1 MYISNIFVILTI
13 LCIVDSAHAINWF
26 WINNQKEGGPSRKM
40 VTFLTISNLF
50 WNSGWLF
57 LLATVAPNHPWI
69 YWACGIG
76 WSIDLLAVKMY
87 HFKHFYLGKK
97 LGTMIID

>member
-26 WINNQKEGGPSRKM
+26 WISNQKEGGPSRKM
-40 VTFLTISNLF
+40 AIFFTVSHLF

-57 LLATVAPNHPWI
+57 LLATVAPNHTWI
-69 YWACGIG
+69 YWLCVIG
-76 WSIDLLAVKMY
+76 WTVDIIAVRMY
-87 HFKHFYLGKK
+87 NFKHLYLGKK